1 MFFKKKKQKARIFYT
16 SQAGSEPKTFL
27 SQPPRFKVLA
37 VYHEQLRCSV
47 MTAAVTQCWSSSQMA
62 SNFTHYQS

>member
-1 MFFKKKKQKARIFYT
+1 MFFKKKKKARIFYT

-47 MTAAVTQCWSSSQMA
+47 MTAAVTQC
-62 SNFTHYQS
+62 